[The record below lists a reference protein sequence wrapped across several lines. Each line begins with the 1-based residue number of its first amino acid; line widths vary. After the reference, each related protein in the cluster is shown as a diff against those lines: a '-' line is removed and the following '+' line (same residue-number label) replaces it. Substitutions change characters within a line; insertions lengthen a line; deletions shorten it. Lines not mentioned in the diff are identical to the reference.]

1 MPISRF
7 FIDRP
12 IFAAVVSLFI
22 TIVGGI
28 AYLGLPVTQFP
39 EISPPT
45 ITVAATYPGAGAQ
58 TVADTVAAVIEQEIN
73 GVDGMIYMYSQS
85 TQQGTLS
92 ITVTF
97 DVGYDIDK
105 AQVLVQNRVAAAEP
119 RLPEEVRRSGVQVRK
134 NSPDLLLVVH
144 MISPDKTYDQVY
156 ISNYAML
163 NVRDALA
170 RIPGVGEVNA
180 FGAREYSM
188 RVWLDPERIAGL
200 NLTAEEILA
209 ALRQQNVQV
218 AGGAVGEPP
227 MPNQGAFEQ
236 SLQLRGRLID
246 PREFEEIV
254 IKMGPDARTVKLKD
268 VARVELG
275 AISYNT
281 YGYMDRVPATVLAVT
296 QAPGSDALK
305 TASVVK
311 AAMAQMAPSF
321 PKGLEYRIIYNPTE
335 FIEVSIKALMLTILE
350 AIALVVLV
358 IIIFLQTW
366 RATLVPLLAIPISL
380 IGTCAVMLALGY
392 SINSLTLFGLV
403 LSVGIVVDDA
413 IVVVENVERRL
424 QEGLSPMEAA
434 RVTMDEVGTA
444 LIAIALVL
452 VAVFVPSA
460 FVGGITGAF
469 FRQFAVT
476 IATATII
483 SVFVSLTLSPS
494 LCARLFKPHQD
505 HDATQHRRKSFG
517 EIIMWPVH
525 AGFRI
530 FNRGFDALA
539 NGYARFVRG
548 LSWTAPIML
557 LIYAGLMASAVML
570 VRSTPTGFIPAT
582 DRGIVTISM
591 TLPPG
596 ASVERS
602 NEVFKEA
609 NEIILA
615 TPGYK
620 HTSGFVGRSG
630 ATFSN
635 TSNAAALFSVLED
648 HSERDRLG
656 LTIDS
661 MTNDIRQ
668 RLSAIKEAQVLVFVP
683 PAVRGMGNAS
693 GFSMRLQDRQALGS
707 ATLYK
712 ASQDLI
718 ERARQTPGI
727 ANIFTTFQ
735 ISTPQVFV
743 DVDRVKAQMLRVPVG
758 TIFEALRVY
767 MGSAYVNDFNMFGR
781 PYKLVVQADANF
793 RADPDNISRIRVR
806 NADGQMVPLGSLVT
820 FREISGPERVPR
832 FNLFPTV
839 EVNGTATSGVSSGQ
853 ALDIMQQIATDVLP
867 PGITFEW
874 TDLSY
879 QEKKAGRTGYLIFAL
894 SVLFVFLALA
904 AQYESWSLPFSIIL
918 IVPMCL
924 LAATF
929 GVWMEGKDI
938 NILTQ
943 ISFVVLIGLA
953 SKNAILIVEFA
964 RQIEEQGKD
973 VVTATVE
980 ACRRRLRPIIM
991 TSLAFTLGV
1000 VPLYLA
1006 TGAGYEMRQALGIA
1020 VFWGMIGV
1028 TLFGLVFTP
1037 VFYITIRKLTIW
1049 RQGRRAARRG
1059 GPAAV
1064 SATPAE

>member
-1 MPISRF
+1 MRISRF

-12 IFAAVVSLFI
+12 IFAMVISLFI

-28 AYLGLPVTQFP
+28 AYLALPVTQFP

-45 ITVAATYPGAGAQ
+45 ITVSTTYPGAGAQ

-73 GVDGMIYMYSQS
+73 GVDGMIYMYSQA

-119 RLPEEVRRSGVQVRK
+119 RLPEEVRRQGVQVRK

-156 ISNYAML
+156 ISNYALL
-163 NVRDALA
+163 NIRDVLA

-188 RVWLDPERIAGL
+188 RVWLDPERIASL

-209 ALRQQNVQV
+209 AVRQQNVQV
-218 AGGAVGEPP
+218 AGGSIGEPP
-227 MPNQGAFEQ
+227 MPMQGAFEQ
-236 SLQLRGRLID
+236 SLQLRGRLLD
-246 PREFEEIV
+246 AREFEEIV
-254 IKMGPDARTVKLKD
+254 IKTGADGRTVKLKD

-281 YGYMDRVPATVLAVT
+281 YGYMDGLPATVLALT

-305 TASVVK
+305 TARIVK
-311 AAMAQMAPSF
+311 DAMTQIAPSF
-321 PKGLEYRIIYNPTE
+321 PKGLEYRIVYNPTE
-335 FIEVSIKALMLTILE
+335 FIEVSVKALMITILE

-358 IIIFLQTW
+358 IIVFLQTW

-380 IGTCAVMLALGY
+380 IGTCAIMLALGY

-424 QEGLSPMEAA
+424 REGLSPIEAA

-494 LCARLFKPHQD
+494 LAARLFKPHED
-505 HDATQHRRKSFG
+505 HSGEHHGRRSIGQLLFA
-517 EIIMWPVH
+517 PVH
-525 AGFRI
+525 IAFRW

-539 NGYARFVRG
+539 DAYATFVRG

-557 LIYAGLMASAVML
+557 MIYVGLMASAVWL
-570 VRSTPTGFIPAT
+570 VMRTPTGFIPAT
-582 DRGIVTISM
+582 DRGIVVVSL

-596 ASVERS
+596 ASIERT
-602 NEVFKEA
+602 NEVMNQA

-615 TPGYK
+615 TPGFK

-630 ATFSN
+630 ATFTN
-635 TSNAAALFSVLED
+635 ASNAAALFSVLED
-648 HSERDRLG
+648 HDERTRLG
-656 LTIDS
+656 LTIES
-661 MTNDIRQ
+661 MTAEVRK
-668 RLSAIKEAQVLVFVP
+668 RLSVIQEAQALVFVP
-683 PAVRGMGNAS
+683 PAVRGMGNAA

-707 ATLYK
+707 QALYK

-718 ERARQTPGI
+718 AAARKDPGI

-758 TIFEALRVY
+758 SIFEALRVY

-781 PYKLVVQADANF
+781 PYRLVIQADAGF
-793 RADPDNISRIRVR
+793 RADPANVSRIRVR
-806 NADGQMVPLGSLVT
+806 SSDGQMVPLGSLVT
-820 FREISGPERVPR
+820 FREIAGPERVPR
-832 FNLFPTV
+832 YNLFPSV
-839 EVNGTATSGVSSGQ
+839 EVNGSAASGISSGQ
-853 ALDIMQQIATDVLP
+853 ALEIMQKIAAEALP

-879 QEKKAGRTGYLIFAL
+879 QEKKAGRTGYFIFAL
-894 SVLFVFLALA
+894 SVLFVFLALS

-929 GVWMEGKDI
+929 GVWLEGKEI

-964 RQIEEQGKD
+964 RQIEEEGKD

-1000 VPLYLA
+1000 VPLYQA

-1037 VFYITIRKLTIW
+1037 VFYIVIRRFTLW
-1049 RQGRRAARRG
+1049 RQARKARRRGDG
-1059 GPAAV
+1059 GAVAPA
-1064 SATPAE
+1064 PAE